1 MYWILYINLSLYNN
15 HYIVTFKYSKIT
27 SVNML
32 IDFYRRTRNILYL
45 LGATTIGL
53 ACGDREMYR
62 NPVAPEEEHV
72 PLEQKITAQEQ
83 EEKNKIDE
91 WYERAK
97 QDGIINVSEIEELE
111 GIAEAKENTEKSK
124 YKAVSLAEL
133 ASIRPDGDVNQ
144 DNKEDV
150 FDLLAI
156 LKSLRGLGEQ
166 NWKPDINQDNKI
178 DVFDLL
184 AFLKVFS
191 GYYDNPPKINAAY
204 NNKHISNG
212 DSLNVYNNAEIKVNY
227 SGALLDSARV
237 FVNED
242 GKGDLRSINLNLG
255 VYRISV
261 KAFGNDKESS
271 LEFLV
276 NVLENRGPVVALYY
290 NGNLAGDSLYLA
302 FNKDSSISLEPK
314 AESDV
319 GILKLEGMIN
329 DSSFAVNGNINIP
342 HVNIPYGKEWNVS
355 VIATDSLGKADTA
368 SASISLFDAAKPV
381 INVNS
386 YKDNDK
392 VNLLEGALFNV
403 VLNAADDY
411 SGIKSLEAVINNQS
425 GEVARY
431 SGNNISH
438 TFSNANNYTGLFIA
452 ADNAGNADTL
462 RLLFEV
468 AKPSVAAKAIPNI
481 SFNEDE
487 IASNVIDADNYFTA
501 NGTVIDSITA
511 NGFSNVSVAVD
522 SDRKVSVSNRTK
534 DFNGVEAGKL
544 RAHYGN
550 NYVDNPLTVVVAPM
564 DDLRGIHKDN
574 DTEQATKARLTIDNT
589 VYETDAVGN
598 FDVQKSPG
606 NHTIKARQIN
616 ELGDST
622 GYETKVIRINGNNAT
637 SINGENIDIELYSVS
652 YPTTVTPKVFKDF
665 MIEGNGGIIKFYN
678 EGNMKYILMIT
689 SPFGEQYNLTSADMD
704 FIEKI
709 IREKIFTAFN
719 FEIPIE
725 RKDASYT
732 FPPKDQRK
740 NIIHVFGYYGYFVG
754 TTIENNIIISGNSYM
769 YAGHVDDEW
778 LDQAMTE
785 LASPIFMPFE
795 IGISLGEYYD
805 KSAFYGG
812 SELTEFTV
820 IDKKAYKLCRRFRGI
835 YIDDVL
841 GL

>member
-1 MYWILYINLSLYNN
+1 
-15 HYIVTFKYSKIT
+15 
-27 SVNML
+27 ML
-32 IDFYRRTRNILYL
+32 IDFYRRTRNLAYF
-45 LGATTIGL
+45 LGAATIGL
-53 ACGDREMYR
+53 ACGDRGMYR
-62 NPVAPEEEHV
+62 NPVAPEDEPV

-83 EEKNKIDE
+83 ERINKTND
-91 WYERAK
+91 WYEKAK
-97 QDGIINVSEIEELE
+97 QDGIIDVSELQELE
-111 GIAEAKENTEKSK
+111 GIAEIRENTEKSK
-124 YKAVSLAEL
+124 YKAVSVAEL
-133 ASIRPDGDVNQ
+133 AAMLASRPNGDVNR
-144 DNKEDV
+144 DGKENI
-150 FDLLAI
+150 FDLLA
-156 LKSLRGLGEQ
+156 LLQVLGGRIAASEAS
-166 NWKPDINQDNKI
+166 NINGDKDALGNPKTDI
-178 DVFDLL
+178 FDLL
-184 AFLKVFS
+184 VFLKILS
-191 GYYDNPPKINAAY
+191 GYYDKAPGINARFNGSMINAA
-204 NNKHISNG
+204 
-212 DSLNVYNNAEIKVNY
+212 DSLNAYNQALIQVSY
-227 SGALLDSARV
+227 SNRLDSA
-237 FVNED
+237 FVNVNGER
-242 GKGDLRSINLNLG
+242 KGDLRSINLNLG
-255 VYRISV
+255 VYRILV
-261 KAFGNDKESS
+261 KAFGNEKESS

-276 NVLENRGPVVALYY
+276 NVLENRGPVVSLYY

-314 AESDV
+314 AEADV

-468 AKPSVAAKAIPNI
+468 AKPSVAAKPISNI

-487 IASNVIDADNYFTA
+487 IASNVMDADNYFTA